1 MNNNRG
7 DRLLSLSFGI
17 GSILIGFIVISILM
31 VMVFLI
37 SPTLLDFLITFNITF
52 AILLLLLTIYT
63 PKPLEL
69 FIFPSL
75 LLITTLYRLAL
86 NVASTRLILLKAGEG
101 GEPHLDAAGEVIQA
115 FGGFVVGGNYVV
127 GFVVFLILIAIQ
139 YVVITSGAQRVAEVR
154 ARFTLDA
161 MPGKQMAIDA
171 DLNSGLIDEE
181 EARARREEIT
191 LEQDF
196 YGSMDGASKFVKG
209 DAIASVIIILVD
221 IIGGLIIGVIQMDMS
236 FSEALNTYTLLTVG
250 DGLVTVIPALIIS
263 TATGIVITRTT
274 SDLDLGQDVIRQILS
289 QPRAVL
295 VTAVAM
301 AGLGMIGALPQIPL
315 FITAGVLGFLSY
327 YLWTTRKRAET
338 EKREEELKRAE
349 EKRKEVVETPE
360 VDNVMVR
367 IGYGLIPLVEES
379 QGGELL
385 ERIPKLRSRLV
396 NDLGFKIP
404 LIRVRDDLLLES
416 TKYVI
421 ELWGVKVAEGELMPE
436 HLMAFN
442 PSGEEGGTVE
452 GIETTEPIFGH
463 PALWIREENQ
473 QQARDAGYA
482 TIVTAEDVLIT
493 HLEDVIKNHADELLS
508 LQCVQDIL
516 DSQRE
521 VNPALVEAAVSEE
534 ALSVV
539 DVHKVLKNLL
549 SEQVSIRNL
558 PLILEALCDYGRE
571 VKNATLLTEHARQA
585 LKREIVQNNLTDEGQ
600 LAAVMLS
607 PDLQQTISNFV
618 TENEPLDPGV
628 VREMLSKISQQV
640 QIATERGVR
649 PVVLL
654 CPSQIRQ
661 QVRSWT
667 AGPMPSLSVLSYEE
681 MPSSV
686 HLETV
691 GVVDI

>member
-1 MNNNRG
+1 M
-7 DRLLSLSFGI
+7 LPFSFGLTRY
-17 GSILIGFIVISILM
+17 GSIIIGFIVISILM
-31 VMVFLI
+31 VMIFLI
-37 SPTLLDFLITFNITF
+37 SPGLLDFLITFNITF
-52 AILLLLLTIYT
+52 AIILLLLTIYT
-63 PKPLEL
+63 SKPLEL

-101 GEPHLDAAGEVIQA
+101 GEPHLDAAGHVIKA
-115 FGGFVVGGNYVV
+115 FGEFVVGGNYVV

-139 YVVITSGAQRVAEVR
+139 YIVITSGAQRVAEVR

-171 DLNSGLIDEE
+171 DLNSGLIDED
-181 EARARREEIT
+181 EARERREEIS

-221 IIGGLIIGVIQMDMS
+221 IIGGLIIGVVQMGMTL
-236 FSEALNTYTLLTVG
+236 SEALNTYTLLTVG

-263 TATGIVITRTT
+263 TATGIVITRTS
-274 SDLDLGQDVIRQILS
+274 SDIDLGQDVIRQMLS

-295 VTAVAM
+295 VAAIAM
-301 AGLGMIGALPQIPL
+301 IGLGMIPALPQIPI
-315 FITAGVLGFLSY
+315 FITAGVLGFLAY
-327 YLWTTRKRAET
+327 YLSITEKRAEA
-338 EKREEELKRAE
+338 ERREEELKRAE
-349 EKRKEVVETPE
+349 EERKEVIETPE
-360 VDNVMVR
+360 IDSIMVR

-385 ERIPKLRSRLV
+385 ERIPRLRARLV

-404 LIRVRDDLLLES
+404 LIRVRDDLLLPS
-416 TKYVI
+416 TEYVI
-421 ELWGVKVAEGELMPE
+421 EIWGAKVAEGELMPD

-442 PSGEEGGTVE
+442 PSGEETGSVE

-473 QQARDAGYA
+473 QQARDAGYT
-482 TIVTAEDVLIT
+482 TIVSAEDVLIT
-493 HLEDVIKNHADELLS
+493 HLEDVIKNYADELLS
-508 LQCVQDIL
+508 LQCVQDML
-516 DSQRE
+516 DRQRE
-521 VNPALVEAAVSEE
+521 INPALVDAVISEE

-549 SEQVSIRNL
+549 SERVSIRNL
-558 PLILEALCDYGRE
+558 PLIMEALADYGRE
-571 VKNATLLTEHARQA
+571 VKDAVLLTEYARQA
-585 LKREIVQNNLTDEGQ
+585 LKREIVQNNLTDEGK

-618 TENEPLDPGV
+618 QENEPLDPGV
-628 VREMLSKISQQV
+628 VRQMLSKISQQL
-640 QIATERGVR
+640 QTATERGVR

-654 CPSQIRQ
+654 CPSQIRY

-667 AGPMPSLSVLSYEE
+667 AGPMPSLPVLSYEE
-681 MPSSV
+681 MPPDV
-686 HLETV
+686 DLETV